1 MSNSEG
7 CHPMQRKES
16 PVIQHKSRFRPALHA
31 RIKKA
36 ADARGVTFN
45 EEITARLERSVTRDD
60 AMGGP
65 AVSRVA
71 MLMAAAFGLAVS
83 RKAPDD
89 PDAYVAGV
97 SGVLRALIVQAPR
110 PFTKVETEALVSQI
124 LTLQFAG
131 GKADAR

>member
-1 MSNSEG
+1 MTIREG
-7 CHPMQRKES
+7 CKFMQRKES

-89 PDAYVAGV
+89 PDAYLAGV
-97 SGVLRALIVQAPR
+97 LGVVRALIAQAPR
-110 PFTKVETEALVSQI
+110 PFAKVEIEALVSQI
-124 LTLQFAG
+124 YSAFAQG
-131 GKADAR
+131 GDNAR